1 MSCELSSSSAT
12 NLTIRWYRSL
22 GPGEPTELLSNRDPQ
37 AYQVDGI
44 ATLNFFFNSLVFTVT
59 ADTFGFYWCSFDGYN
74 PSTVIPICPA
84 VMSTSPICTDELFIT
99 NEEPAQCA
107 IPANS
112 TMPNITQYCIPPSV
126 SSTIYSTHSI
136 TPSVS
141 STIYSTHSITPSVSS
156 TIYSTHSITPSI
168 SSSNMNVIT
177 SNIVISSMLTESVSS
192 SPQPPTVA
200 NQQSTSVIL
209 ISLIVVCVLLGCI
222 ATMIIVAISVLCYI
236 TKKGNCCSKE
246 VIEG

>member
-1 MSCELSSSSAT
+1 
-12 NLTIRWYRSL
+12 
-22 GPGEPTELLSNRDPQ
+22 
-37 AYQVDGI
+37 
-44 ATLNFFFNSLVFTVT
+44 
-59 ADTFGFYWCSFDGYN
+59 
-74 PSTVIPICPA
+74 
-84 VMSTSPICTDELFIT
+84 
-99 NEEPAQCA
+99 
-107 IPANS
+107 
-112 TMPNITQYCIPPSV
+112 
-126 SSTIYSTHSI
+126 
-136 TPSVS
+136 
-141 STIYSTHSITPSVSS
+141 
-156 TIYSTHSITPSI
+156 
-168 SSSNMNVIT
+168 MNVIT